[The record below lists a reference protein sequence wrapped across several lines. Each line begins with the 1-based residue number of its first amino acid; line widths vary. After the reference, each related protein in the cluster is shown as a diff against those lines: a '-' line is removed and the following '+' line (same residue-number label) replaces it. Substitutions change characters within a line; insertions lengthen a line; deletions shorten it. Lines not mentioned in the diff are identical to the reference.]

1 MEPIEPIQPR
11 KKRFQRLRGVQ
22 PPPAEEVAYRNKL
35 IELTTMVQKMIEH
48 EILPM
53 FNNKALDGKTV
64 DTTEDDLLGIFT
76 DKIRNIKDNFASYHN
91 EFKSMAQEFGFGIES
106 VTKKRFDKVL
116 KGSLG
121 AQTDMAEII
130 ADEGLSGIV
139 KSGTQENVALI
150 KSIPENYLSK
160 IEELVKDNFV
170 YGSRS
175 PGGLQSDILSKL
187 RADIRAVGPKAK
199 KRAKLIA
206 RDQTSK
212 LSAVLA
218 KKRQTNLGIE
228 EYVWRD
234 SRDRR
239 VRGNPAG
246 LYPDVPK
253 SRDHWARNGK
263 VFRWDSPPPDG
274 HPGEPI
280 NCRCIAEPV
289 IKKLGVQTKQ
299 IEETIESDY
308 NKKEQALL
316 DKLASGEIKV
326 KEFNER
332 MRRL

>member
-1 MEPIEPIQPR
+1 MEPIESIRPKR
-11 KKRFQRLRGVQ
+11 KRFQKLKGVQ
-22 PPPAEEVAYRNKL
+22 PPSSEEVAYRNKL
-35 IELTTMVQKMIEH
+35 MELTKAVEQMVAE
-48 EILPM
+48 EIIPL
-53 FNNKALDGKTV
+53 FNSKVLDGKAV
-64 DTTEDDLLGIFT
+64 DASEDDLLGIFT
-76 DKIRNIKDNFASYHN
+76 DKIKNIRDNFASYVE
-91 EFKSMAQEFGFGIES
+91 EFKTMASEFGFGLES
-106 VTKKRFDKVL
+106 VTKKRFDNVL
-116 KGSLG
+116 KGSFG
-121 AQTDMAEII
+121 AQTDMYEIM
-130 ADEGLSGIV
+130 ANEGLSGIV
-139 KSGTQENVALI
+139 NSGTQENVALI
-150 KSIPENYLSK
+150 KSIPENYLNKVES
-160 IEELVKDNFV
+160 LVKDNFV
-170 YGSRS
+170 YGSKS
-175 PGGLQSDILSKL
+175 PGGLQSDILSRL

-212 LSAVLA
+212 LTAVLT

-246 LYPDVPK
+246 TNPNVPK

-299 IEETIESDY
+299 IEESVESDY
-308 NKKEQALL
+308 NKKEQDLL